1 MLERNLLSPWLYVL
15 RRPGRIAT
23 VILLQHQ
30 HLLPGSGA
38 LLLRGWKHVLH
49 GRTLLHQ

>member
-1 MLERNLLSPWLYVL
+1 MLERNLLSAWLYVL
-15 RRPGRIAT
+15 RLPGRIAA

-30 HLLPGSGA
+30 HVLSGSGA
-38 LLLRGWKHVLH
+38 LLLRGWKHVLY